1 MLTSGIS
8 TTETPIAQAFV
19 FQRLSAGERLLNEL
33 WEDKK
38 IWSHVARTWVLEYL
52 TRAEE
57 AE

>member
-1 MLTSGIS
+1 MLTSGIIPLK
-8 TTETPIAQAFV
+8 TPIAQVFV
-19 FQRLSAGERLLNEL
+19 FQTPAAGERLLNEL
-33 WEDKK
+33 WEDKN